1 MDSRSADGLSLKPL
15 DGSRQRK
22 PIPYSVETPYG
33 FHLDLDFLKY
43 VDDIEKGHTIKRI
56 HIQRRAKAPKFS
68 TLPRNFSLPNGTR
81 SIQKDGWLPSSRG
94 RSGTVG
100 VRHVLDFE
108 AAAAGPRGAREDAA
122 QRLFDEQ
129 PLGFRVK
136 PQLLRA
142 SSMPV
147 TVLQRKHSE
156 SSEDIAPPPPG
167 SVPGSYDSS
176 EVLFRSCDGSSLP
189 ESLEPPLVIQELEQE
204 VASVPYRS
212 CDHSLT
218 QPSGGNKQDLAS
230 SPKTSGKDREEE
242 EEGKATL
249 QASSP
254 TSGATDNL
262 TIITLRTKLTV
273 LEKQLKDTTRDLEK
287 AKDLLKQQAEG
298 AEKEKEVGFDPMGR
312 QGPGPGVPTQRH
324 DVSVGTDTKELCDRG
339 VTALDPQIEMTT
351 RATQIQAD
359 EFPCLVYSEE
369 KGVQVDGPPHEGP
382 VGDRVHA
389 FEGGQVK
396 PRERSPPE
404 NDLGLQS
411 TRSPG
416 IGQRLTKIQELLH
429 EQQGELESNYPE
441 LSLSKVSLIQRQ
453 LLSSFSALR
462 ATWQS
467 PPEDNN
473 ANLQTPGEGSSPSST
488 LKSIMK
494 KKDSRRNATKKN
506 LKFVGV
512 NGGYESTSSD
522 ESSSED
528 SIQVDTPSGAED
540 EGAIEGDDGAAQ
552 EVTPDR
558 TAEDSQQPRRV
569 VVSEDFLHACHF
581 LKDQLKDIEFPD
593 QKQAQCLSL
602 VYQEWFGVSS
612 QKRSSAGEVSHYL
625 QELVA
630 ISAEMVEFVVNLA
643 DGNGNTALH
652 YSVSHSNFDIITLLL
667 DTGVCQVDCQ
677 NKAGYTAIM
686 LVSLAVTESQKDMEV
701 ALKLLK
707 QGDIN
712 ARASQA
718 GQTALMLAASHGR
731 VDMARALLECC
742 ANVNVRDNKG
752 RSALLRASEH
762 GHLDM
767 VRLLLA
773 QPACDVQISDSEGRT
788 ALSVAQDG
796 SHADVADLL
805 AAHSREAEPQL
816 S

>member
-81 SIQKDGWLPSSRG
+81 SIQQDGWLSSSRG

-100 VRHVLDFE
+100 VRHVFDFE
-108 AAAAGPRGAREDAA
+108 AAAAGRPRGTQEDAA

-156 SSEDIAPPPPG
+156 SSEDAAPPA
-167 SVPGSYDSS
+167 PGSYDSS

-212 CDHSLT
+212 HCDSSLAH
-218 QPSGGNKQDLAS
+218 PSGGNKQDLGS
-230 SPKTSGKDREEE
+230 IPKTSGEDPEEE
-242 EEGKATL
+242 EEGKTTL

-298 AEKEKEVGFDPMGR
+298 AEKEKAVGFDPVGR

-324 DVSVGTDTKELCDRG
+324 DVSVGTDMKELCDRG
-339 VTALDPQIEMTT
+339 VTAWDPQIEMTT
-351 RATQIQAD
+351 RATQIQAN

-369 KGVQVDGPPHEGP
+369 KGVQVDGPPHEGT
-382 VGDRVHA
+382 VGDSEHA
-389 FEGGQVK
+389 FEGGQVR

-411 TRSPG
+411 TSPPG

-441 LSLSKVSLIQRQ
+441 LSGSKVSLIQRQ

-473 ANLQTPGEGSSPSST
+473 ASLQTPGEANSPSST

-540 EGAIEGDDGAAQ
+540 EGAIEGHDGAAQ
-552 EVTPDR
+552 EVMPDR
-558 TAEDSQQPRRV
+558 TAEDSHQPRRV
-569 VVSEDFLHACHF
+569 VVGEDFLHACHF
-581 LKDQLKDIEFPD
+581 LKDQLKDIEFPN

-612 QKRSSAGEVSHYL
+612 QKRSSAGDVARYL
-625 QELVA
+625 QELAA

-652 YSVSHSNFDIITLLL
+652 YSVSHSNFDIVTLLL
-667 DTGVCQVDCQ
+667 DTGVCQVDFQ

-686 LVSLAVTESQKDMEV
+686 LVSLAVTESQEDMEV

-718 GQTALMLAASHGR
+718 GQTALMLAASHSR
-731 VDMARALLECC
+731 VDMARALLECG
-742 ANVNVRDNKG
+742 ADVNVRDNKG

-796 SHADVADLL
+796 SHADAADLL
-805 AAHSREAEPQL
+805 AVHSRGAEPQL